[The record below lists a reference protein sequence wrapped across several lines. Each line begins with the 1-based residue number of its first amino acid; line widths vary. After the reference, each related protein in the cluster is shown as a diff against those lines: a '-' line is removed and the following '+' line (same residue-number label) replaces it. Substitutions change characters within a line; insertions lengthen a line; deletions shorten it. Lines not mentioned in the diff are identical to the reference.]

1 MITSSAAER
10 ADTTVS
16 SLVFRALR
24 GHPDRVAFSWSG
36 GRLTYADTLAL
47 IGKLQFALAPK
58 EGGHPFRVA
67 LLSANRAE
75 AWCAE
80 AAVQA
85 LRGSVTWLHPLGSLT
100 DHLEQITDAQVDA
113 LILDAGVFKEHGAD
127 LAKRLPQSVTVWTLG
142 AADFGKNLLAAAE
155 EVGAALARDLSALD
169 DIAILNYTGGTT
181 GKSKGAVRRQRAQG
195 AMALAVEANFELPA
209 VPRFLA
215 VAPISH
221 VGGTLVTPVL
231 LRGGTVEL
239 MPRFHPAQLLAIV
252 ERERINMTMLVPTM
266 IYMLL
271 DDPAL
276 STTDLSSLELMIYG
290 ASPMSPT
297 RLLEGLE
304 RIGPIFSQFYG
315 QTECYPISL
324 LQKSDHRVNRSDLFS
339 SCGRAVAL
347 TEVRLLD
354 DEGNRVDTGE
364 AGEICVRAPYA
375 MESYWQR
382 EDLTRDTI
390 ADGWVR
396 TGDVARQDA
405 EGYLFI
411 VDRKKDM
418 IVSGGFNVFPREV
431 EDVLTS
437 DPAVSMAAV
446 IGVPDAKWGETV
458 LAIVVARPGFQVDS
472 ERLIDLVKERK
483 GAPHAPKSVEVVTTL
498 PLTALGKIDKKALRQ
513 PYWGEVARQVA

>member
-1 MITSSAAER
+1 MIDSTTEKD
-10 ADTTVS
+10 DTTAS
-16 SLVFRALR
+16 ALVFRAL
-24 GHPDRVAFSWSG
+24 GEFPDRIAFSWSG

-47 IGKLQFALAPK
+47 VGQLQAVLASTEAGKPL
-58 EGGHPFRVA
+58 RVA

-85 LRGSVTWLHPLGSLT
+85 LGGSVTWLHPLGSLA
-100 DHLEQITDAQVDA
+100 DHLDQISDARVDA
-113 LILDAGVFKEHGAD
+113 LILDAGAFRAHGAE
-127 LAKRLPQSVTVWTLG
+127 LAAGMAQSVDVWTLG
-142 AADFGKNLLAAAE
+142 AADFGQDLLVAADRTGS
-155 EVGAALARDLSALD
+155 VTARDLSRLD

-181 GKSKGAVRRQRAQG
+181 GRSKGAVRRQCAQG
-195 AMALAVEANFELPA
+195 AMALAVEASFELPT

-221 VGGTLVTPVL
+221 VGGTLVVPVL
-231 LRGGTVEL
+231 LRGGTIEL
-239 MPRFHPAQLLAIV
+239 MPRFDPGQFLAV
-252 ERERINMTMLVPTM
+252 VQRERINMSLLVPTM

-276 STTDLSSLELMIYG
+276 PSTDLSSLELLIYG

-304 RIGPIFSQFYG
+304 RIGPVFSQFYG

-324 LQKSDHRVNRSDLFS
+324 LRKSDHRVDRPSLFG
-339 SCGRAVAL
+339 SCGRAVAM

-354 DEGNRVDTGE
+354 DGAREVDAGE
-364 AGEICVRAPYA
+364 VGEICVRAPYA
-375 MESYWQR
+375 MESYWDR
-382 EDLTRDTI
+382 EALTRETI
-390 ADGWVR
+390 VDGWVR
-396 TGDVARQDA
+396 TGDIARQDD

-418 IVSGGFNVFPREV
+418 IVSGGFNVFPREI

-446 IGVPDAKWGETV
+446 IGVPDARWGEAV
-458 LAIVVARPGFQVDS
+458 LAIVVARPGVQVDAQ
-472 ERLIDLVKERK
+472 RLVNLVKERK
-483 GAPHAPKSVEVVTTL
+483 GAPHAPKRVEVVQTL
-498 PLTALGKIDKKALRQ
+498 PLTALGKIDKKALRK
-513 PYWGEVARQVA
+513 PHWAGVDRQVA